1 MKYKI
6 DIHESFEEGGSAEFY
21 SIKHSSTLGFKQFK
35 NKNWA
40 IDAYT
45 KQKLLSKL
53 GLAPKVYGEICR
65 LTFDDPLLKDHI
77 TGWGFITERAKTVDE
92 KSMRKRL
99 SEIQNLV
106 NIIHDKTGLK
116 FWDCHYYNIGY
127 VTRNKK
133 SKLVCIDTGKESFDR
148 ECNAWGF
155 SEPGPKCNYCKKYQC
170 KCSIY

>member
-1 MKYKI
+1 
-6 DIHESFEEGGSAEFY
+6 
-21 SIKHSSTLGFKQFK
+21 
-35 NKNWA
+35 
-40 IDAYT
+40 
-45 KQKLLSKL
+45 
-53 GLAPKVYGEICR
+53 
-65 LTFDDPLLKDHI
+65 
-77 TGWGFITERAKTVDE
+77 
-92 KSMRKRL
+92 MRKRL